1 MKPFHTALSFLILAA
16 TLGIQ
21 AQIVHATET
30 REVLKAEQGH
40 QIFSLGFQDSSDCCL
55 SYTSRVHCSRY
66 KDYFPTSGG
75 CIKPAIIFVSKK
87 GTLVCANPSELRV
100 QKCIKRLEQNSQP
113 QIYKQ

>member
-1 MKPFHTALSFLILAA
+1 MKPFHTALSFLIFAA

-21 AQIVHATET
+21 AQIVH
-30 REVLKAEQGH
+30 
-40 QIFSLGFQDSSDCCL
+40 GFQDSSDCCL

-66 KDYFPTSGG
+66 KNYFPTSGG
-75 CIKPAIIFVSKK
+75 CTKPAIIFVSKK
-87 GTLVCANPSELRV
+87 GTLVCANPSDLRV